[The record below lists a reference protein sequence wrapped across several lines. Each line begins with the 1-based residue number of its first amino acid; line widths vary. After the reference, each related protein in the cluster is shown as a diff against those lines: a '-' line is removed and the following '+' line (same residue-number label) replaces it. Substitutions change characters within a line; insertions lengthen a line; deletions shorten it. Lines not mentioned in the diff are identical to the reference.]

1 MRDTSPD
8 AAEIQIAAFR
18 HLSPVERVAMAFE
31 ASEWLLRVA
40 RARLTAP
47 PTPATPTVG
56 SPAGRS
62 RAAPDA
68 SE

>member
-8 AAEIQIAAFR
+8 AAPIQIAAFR
-18 HLSPVERVAMAFE
+18 HLSPAERVAMAFE

-40 RARLTAP
+40 RARPTAP
-47 PTPATPTVG
+47 PTPATPAVG
-56 SPAGRS
+56 SSAGWS
-62 RAAPDA
+62 RAVPDA